1 MFMINNCID
10 LAISYWNYFASFNI
24 FVKKLCLVLREIQV
38 TTVNAFEVTFK
49 STMDI
54 YCIKEALNG
63 ATF

>member
-1 MFMINNCID
+1 MLMINNGID
-10 LAISYWNYFASFNI
+10 LAISYWNCFASFNI
-24 FVKKLCLVLREIQV
+24 YVKKLCLVLGEIQV

-49 STMDI
+49 STIDI

>member
-1 MFMINNCID
+1 MLMINNGID

-49 STMDI
+49 STIDI
-54 YCIKEALNG
+54 CCIEEALNG